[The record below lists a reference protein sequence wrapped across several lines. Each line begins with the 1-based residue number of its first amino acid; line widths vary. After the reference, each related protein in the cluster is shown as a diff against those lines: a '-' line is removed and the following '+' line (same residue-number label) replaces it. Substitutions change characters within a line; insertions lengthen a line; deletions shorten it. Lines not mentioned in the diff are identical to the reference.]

1 MQPVTAIH
9 LDPGSQTIAD
19 RRAAGVALRKAVP
32 RNAQGDWAPD
42 PDRRDPV
49 AILEAQNRTRIPELV
64 PVRYAR
70 MQPTPF
76 TFLRGAAAI
85 MAADLATTAV
95 TGLRVQS
102 CGDCHLANFGA
113 YASPEGLPVFDIND
127 FDETLPAPF
136 EWDLKRL
143 ATSLI
148 LAGKDR
154 VMTDR
159 ASHELAERSA
169 QAYGRAMNQLA
180 GQAPLVAW
188 NSRIDLSAAIA
199 DITKTR
205 IRLAETKRLD
215 TVLRSNKSGFGLIT
229 QDGSDWRI
237 RDKPPLVHHRL
248 VSQAFPTRAW
258 LEGYA
263 ATLPPERRVL
273 LDR

>member
-1 MQPVTAIH
+1 

-102 CGDCHLANFGA
+102 CRDCH
-113 YASPEGLPVFDIND
+113 
-127 FDETLPAPF
+127 
-136 EWDLKRL
+136 
-143 ATSLI
+143 
-148 LAGKDR
+148 
-154 VMTDR
+154 
-159 ASHELAERSA
+159 
-169 QAYGRAMNQLA
+169 
-180 GQAPLVAW
+180 
-188 NSRIDLSAAIA
+188 
-199 DITKTR
+199 
-205 IRLAETKRLD
+205 
-215 TVLRSNKSGFGLIT
+215 
-229 QDGSDWRI
+229 
-237 RDKPPLVHHRL
+237 
-248 VSQAFPTRAW
+248 
-258 LEGYA
+258 
-263 ATLPPERRVL
+263 
-273 LDR
+273 